1 MQKKFDRRRALTAKL
16 IRESKS
22 NPGYYKY
29 EVSIGDEDGNEVIV
43 PAYGVDM
50 MDALERL
57 MWKERVDKIETT
69 ISKAPSWILAVMW
82 LLLTVVGPGLT
93 TMSSGSSLPILIS
106 FSVNS
111 FLAAGYLYYKSWED
125 RN

>member
-29 EVSIGDEDGNEVIV
+29 EVTIGDEDGNEIIV

-57 MWKERVDKIETT
+57 MWKERVDKIET
-69 ISKAPSWILAVMW
+69 
-82 LLLTVVGPGLT
+82 
-93 TMSSGSSLPILIS
+93 
-106 FSVNS
+106 N
-111 FLAAGYLYYKSWED
+111 
-125 RN
+125 